1 MIGFPLQLKHRPD
14 GRLVFTIPV
23 GYKLLLLV
31 IGLLI
36 LISLLVT
43 REEGG
48 GSIFI
53 RENTIPLIICLISLL
68 GAAYHECWIFD
79 KAEGRVIHE
88 NGLIAIHGSKVY
100 GFEDLDRIEVSRFV
114 KGKAGSTQQVGR
126 SLAFRP
132 IITLSLETRD
142 GRNLRLENYR
152 FSHRTKVETTARA
165 IAEYSGISYVN
176 QIMGGDEL

>member
-1 MIGFPLQLKHRPD
+1 MIGFRLQLKHRPD

-88 NGLIAIHGSKVY
+88 NGLIALHGSKVY

-114 KGKAGSTQQVGR
+114 KGKAGTSRQKSRLPPDHYPFPGDQGWQELTVGELQVLSPHESRNYSPGNRRVQRDFVRESNHGR
-126 SLAFRP
+126 R
-132 IITLSLETRD
+132 
-142 GRNLRLENYR
+142 
-152 FSHRTKVETTARA
+152 
-165 IAEYSGISYVN
+165 
-176 QIMGGDEL
+176 